1 MLKDV
6 IGCNEFTRV
15 VAGSSL
21 MQKME
26 ENNMTGVN
34 EEKSQSETEK
44 HHQQPLS
51 TCTPC
56 LSMQKEK
63 RTRENTGRGEG

>member
-6 IGCNEFTRV
+6 IGCNEFTHV

-44 HHQQPLS
+44 HHQLS
-51 TCTPC
+51 GKQ
-56 LSMQKEK
+56 L
-63 RTRENTGRGEG
+63 RRILV